1 MAEPLD
7 DLLLYDH
14 DRVPIPFGVP
24 NTGGTCWFAATLQ
37 FLASFPAALRWL
49 EIARDA
55 TRKDPPQTTR
65 ELQATA
71 LREQTFRAISQYTP
85 QHASEQIP
93 PLRFHPG
100 ALMRQL
106 ALVSEYQGH
115 RLFSGPLA
123 NQDAAEGFRIFV
135 EALCDSLP
143 RDTPELF
150 AYLNHDEEMWVVC
163 LRCKAKT
170 APQITTG
177 LHMEV
182 EQPHGDFATRIHRQ
196 KSRVDDWS
204 CGKCSRKV
212 SGVHFRVLRT
222 IREGFIF
229 ISNKYQRTP
238 TEFPLE
244 FTLRLKGSKKSA
256 RYRRIASVE
265 HIGGFD
271 ARTGG
276 GGHYFAVC
284 DRLAD
289 TAKVRPSILDDASI
303 RVAHPP
309 GKISGSYMV
318 GYHLIAVE

>member
-14 DRVPIPFGVP
+14 DRVPIPFGIP

-49 EIARDA
+49 EIVRAA
-55 TRKDPPQTTR
+55 TRKNPPKAKR
-65 ELQATA
+65 ELQAAA

-85 QHASEQIP
+85 EHASEEVP
-93 PLRFHPG
+93 PLRIHPG
-100 ALMRQL
+100 ALMKQL
-106 ALVSEYQGH
+106 AIVSDYQGH
-115 RLFSGPLA
+115 KLFAGPLA

-143 RDTPELF
+143 RDAPELF

-163 LRCKAKT
+163 PRCKAKT
-170 APQITTG
+170 TPQITTG

-182 EQPHGDFATRIHRQ
+182 EEPHGDFGTRIHRQ
-196 KSRVDDWS
+196 KSRVEGWK
-204 CGKCSRKV
+204 CGKCLREV

-244 FTLRLKGSKKSA
+244 FSLKLKGSKKSA

-265 HIGGFD
+265 HIGGFNT
-271 ARTGG
+271 RTGG

-284 DRLAD
+284 NRLVD
-289 TAKVRPSILDDASI
+289 TSEVRPSILDDASI
-303 RVAHPP
+303 RVARPP
-309 GKISGSYMV
+309 KNTRGSYMV